1 MTTQPPEGPRT
12 GEPLPDHP
20 LPPPPPPPTGPGG
33 HGAPPPPMPEEGW
46 SREHRPFDVF
56 AALGLAFAFIVGP
69 LGLLFSIVSLV
80 RTRKGRR
87 RGRGLAIAG
96 LVVSVL
102 WIAAVSAIIA
112 AVIATTAFRNDA
124 GVITKGGNLSVD
136 DVRAGDCLKEFGEGN
151 TFSVDAVPC
160 EEQHKVQVYAVF
172 NLADRPDFPGDDTV
186 TSEAEKGCT
195 DRVAAAVR
203 GKVDSGE
210 LSVAYFHPQEG
221 TWNRG
226 DREVACIVIAERG
239 NLTEPVPTSS

>member
-33 HGAPPPPMPEEGW
+33 QAPPPPPDGGW
-46 SREHRPFDVF
+46 APDHRPFDVF

-69 LGLLFSIVSLV
+69 LGLLFSIVSLI

-112 AVIATTAFRNDA
+112 AVIATTAFRDDD

-195 DRVAAAVR
+195 DRVAAAVQ